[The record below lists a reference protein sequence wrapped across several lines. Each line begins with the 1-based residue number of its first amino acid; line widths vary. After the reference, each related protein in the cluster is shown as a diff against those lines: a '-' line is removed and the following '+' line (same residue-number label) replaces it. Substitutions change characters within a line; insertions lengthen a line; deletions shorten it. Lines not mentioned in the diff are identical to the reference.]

1 MSLYVETRGE
11 GLDIVFL
18 HGWGFN
24 SAIWNQVVDDLVTD
38 YRVTLIDLPGFGR
51 STGMSYSYEMDVLI
65 DCLGEVIPKKAI
77 LFGWSLGGLI
87 AQGFALKYPEHLKK
101 IILLSSNAQ
110 FVATDDWPHGMKAAV
125 LDGFVD
131 ELVENFK
138 RTLQVFLLL
147 QAQGGDHARETIRQL
162 KLALYAH
169 GNPEAA
175 ALRGGL
181 LLLKKTSFVSQLEN
195 FTLPVDLICGQRDTI
210 MPLAAGKIMAKKI
223 PNATLHVFEQSAHA
237 PFISHYSEFMKK
249 LKYLASL

>member
-11 GLDIVFL
+11 GQDIVFL

-24 SAIWNQVVDDLVTD
+24 SAIWHQVADDLAKD

-51 STGMSYSYEMDVLI
+51 STGMSYSYEMDMLI
-65 DCLGEVIPKKAI
+65 ECLIEVIPNHAI

-87 AQGFALKYPEHLKK
+87 AQGLALKYPEHLKK
-101 IILLSSNAQ
+101 IMLLSSNAQ
-110 FVATDDWPHGMKAAV
+110 FMATDDWPHGMKAAV
-125 LDGFVD
+125 LNGFVD
-131 ELVENFK
+131 DLVENFK

-162 KLALYAH
+162 KLTLYAH
-169 GNPEAA
+169 GNPEEE

-181 LLLKKTSFVSQLEN
+181 LLLKNTSFVSQLGD
-195 FTLPVDLICGQRDTI
+195 FILPIDLICGQRDTI
-210 MPLAAGKIMAKKI
+210 MPLAAGKIMAEKM
-223 PNATLHVFEQSAHA
+223 PNATLHIFGQSAHA

-249 LKYLASL
+249 LKILVSL